1 MSCLTY
7 GDEFFQAITCTGINA
22 AFLWGR
28 ELVFTGSKLLVVV
41 FTSNYWRSLIFL
53 QFTTCNHEI
62 SSSREC
68 FGTVFVLVNMV
79 NTSP

>member
-1 MSCLTY
+1 MKADTY
-7 GDEFFQAITCTGINA
+7 A

-28 ELVFTGSKLLVVV
+28 ELVFTGSK

-53 QFTTCNHEI
+53 QLTTCDHEI
-62 SSSREC
+62 SSSREY

-79 NTSP
+79 NTSSRAQRNAA